1 MPRADGAPTT
11 ARILAVTD
19 HLMEVRPRLHA
30 RAAAALVFG
39 SSAAVLV
46 VELVALRLLAP
57 HFGLTLETNT
67 MVIGLALT
75 AIAAGTWAG
84 GWTADRVP
92 PRRLLGPLLGISGA
106 VVAVTPVTIR
116 GAASGTGDL
125 LFLVAALSI
134 LIPGALLS
142 AVSPVVIKLRL
153 TSLDET
159 GSVVGRLSGIGT
171 VGSIFGTVLTGFV
184 LISRVPVSGILVGLG
199 GLLLATS
206 ILVRAST
213 HRSRRGD
220 AALGAL
226 VLLGGLGAALASSGC
241 DTETTY
247 HCLAVEADP
256 DRPTGRTLVLD
267 GLRHSYVDD
276 DPTHLEFEYVQ
287 AMASVI
293 DTRFAHG
300 DAINAYYLGAGA
312 LTMPRYVDATRPG
325 STNRV
330 SEIDRGVVQAAADI
344 LGDDFPARTDV
355 RVEDGR
361 LAIDD
366 LQPDSLD
373 LIVGDAFGGVSVA
386 WHLATVE
393 ALNGL
398 AAGLNTD
405 GVYVANVIDHDR
417 LDFARA
423 YVRTTSEVFNEV
435 ALLASPEVLAGEDGG
450 NLVIVASQSPL
461 NLDALVA
468 SAGQRGLQWSA
479 LPDDELDSWVGGA
492 PVLTDDYAPVDQLL
506 TPYSGERA

>member
-1 MPRADGAPTT
+1 M
-11 ARILAVTD
+11 TD
-19 HLMEVRPRLHA
+19 HLSPVSMRLSA
-30 RAAAALVFG
+30 RAAAALVFV

-57 HFGLTLETNT
+57 YFGLTLETNT

-92 PRRLLGPLLGISGA
+92 PRRLLGPILGVSGA
-106 VVAVTPVTIR
+106 VVALTPVTIR

-125 LFLVAALSI
+125 LVLVATLCI

-199 GLLLATS
+199 CLLLATS
-206 ILVRAST
+206 VLAQAST
-213 HRSRRGD
+213 HRLGRGD

-226 VLLGGLGAALASSGC
+226 VVLGGVGAAFASSGC
-241 DTETTY
+241 ATETTY

-276 DPTHLEFEYVQ
+276 DPTYLEFEYVQ
-287 AMASVI
+287 AMASAI
-293 DTRFAHG
+293 DTRFPER

-312 LTMPRYVDATRPG
+312 LTLPRYVAATRSG
-325 STNRV
+325 SENRV
-330 SEIDRGVVQAAADI
+330 SEIDGGVVQAAADV
-344 LGDDFPARTDV
+344 LGDEFPARTDV

-366 LQPDSLD
+366 LQAGSLD

-398 AAGLNTD
+398 AAGLQES
-405 GVYVANVIDHDR
+405 GIYVANVIDHDR
-417 LDFARA
+417 LNFARA
-423 YVRTTSEVFNEV
+423 YVRTTSEVFDEV
-435 ALLASPEVLAGEDGG
+435 ALLASRDVLSSRGGG
-450 NLVIVASQSPL
+450 NLVIVASQST
-461 NLDALVA
+461 LDVKAVLEN
-468 SAGQRGLQWSA
+468 AGLRGLQWSA
-479 LPDDELDSWVGGA
+479 LTGDQLDAWVGNA
-492 PVLTDDYAPVDQLL
+492 AVLTDDYAPVDQLL
-506 TPYSGERA
+506 TPYSR